1 MPRYVTIDLPGPF
14 ANRALLL
21 LPSGLTALTLRARL
35 CAPAWFLLRAAS
47 LSPIDGSPPLVL
59 SADDIFDLAHN
70 PQLSTRLWHT
80 QFQPAALCP
89 APHDPQIRPFA
100 PARLTLTRRLISR
113 PSRFTAILTLF
124 FRALPPTSPRH
135 PLVLLARLRRAARCR
150 RPQNAS
156 PPLGRFPQPPAVNP

>member
-1 MPRYVTIDLPGPF
+1 MPRDVTIDLPGPF

-35 CAPAWFLLRAAS
+35 RAPAWFLLRAAS
-47 LSPIDGSPPLVL
+47 LSPTDGSPPLVL
-59 SADDIFDLAHN
+59 SADDIFDLVHN
-70 PQLSTRLWHT
+70 PQLGTRPWHT
-80 QFQPAALCP
+80 QFQPASLSP
-89 APHDPQIRPFA
+89 APHDPRTRLFA

-113 PSRFTAILTLF
+113 PSRYTATLTLF

-150 RPQNAS
+150 RLLNA
-156 PPLGRFPQPPAVNP
+156 PPR